1 MTTRSISKIEDR
13 DNEFVAKIINET
25 YDVNRNFEA
34 HALRSVYEAKRSK
47 QCCNENLHPINENDT
62 TRVSIQ

>member
-47 QCCNENLHPINENDT
+47 QCCNENLHP
-62 TRVSIQ
+62 